1 MAINH
6 ARPARQRAGKA
17 RTHGIILPMVAPTR
31 PLAVSVADAADPQG
45 WLARLGDRFAADE
58 LQQIGIAMEWAQ
70 ALYAGQYYAPI
81 NAPVFPHAVAAASIV
96 ADLRLSADTVIA
108 TLLFCAPDHLP
119 DAQEQIEA
127 RFSPTVAKLV
137 DGISKVRKMAALSRV
152 EAGRKEDAQQQI
164 ETVRK
169 MLLAMV
175 EDIRVVLVKLAWRTQ
190 TMHYLAKCD
199 ESVRVPIARETLDI
213 FAPLANRLGVWQIKW
228 ELEDLG
234 FRFLEP
240 TVYKRIASLLDEKRV
255 DRETFIA
262 ESIAS
267 LREELLKQGI
277 KADLMGRPK
286 HIFSIY
292 KKMKQK
298 RLDFSE
304 MYDIRAIR
312 VLVNDISDCYS
323 ALGVVHHIWQPIPG
337 EFDDYISHPKGNFY
351 RSLHTVVVGPQDK
364 ALEVQIRTFDMHE
377 HAEYGVAAH
386 WRYKEGGSGD
396 ARYEEKIAWLR
407 QLLDWRDD
415 MSQQSTVAEA
425 FQAEQFDDS
434 VYALTP
440 AGRVIAMPRGSTPVD
455 FAYHLHTDLGHRCRG
470 AKVDGHIVPLDTPLQ
485 TGQRVEILAA
495 KEGGPSIDWL
505 HQGYLKSHRAIAKV
519 RHWLRQQNL
528 DIAIETGRGI
538 LERELTR
545 AGSHPNLEELA
556 DKLGYKQLNEL
567 LAAVGQNEVTSR
579 DLAIALAPAPVEV
592 PVEAGD
598 IIKRA
603 RADTHGEGIL
613 IEGVDKLMT
622 MLARCCKPVPPDA
635 VVGFVTKGR
644 GISIH
649 RSDCA
654 TLKRLSAN
662 APERLITADW
672 GEKLRGAQH
681 GQVFAA
687 DVEVE
692 AHDRPSLLRDIS
704 DLFSRDKIN
713 VTAAQTLSRNQI
725 ARMRFT
731 LEIRDAQGLRKVMEH
746 VKQVAGVIAV
756 VRR

>member
-1 MAINH
+1 
-6 ARPARQRAGKA
+6 
-17 RTHGIILPMVAPTR
+17 MVAPTR
-31 PLAVSVADAADPQG
+31 PLAVSVAEAADPQA
-45 WLARLGDRFAADE
+45 WLARLSDRFTAEEMTQLAA
-58 LQQIGIAMEWAQ
+58 AMDWAQ
-70 ALYAGQYYAPI
+70 TLYAGRRYEPI
-81 NAPVFPHAVAAASIV
+81 GAPVFPHAVAAASIV

-108 TLLFCAPDHLP
+108 ALLFCAPDYLP
-119 DAQEQIEA
+119 DAHAQIEA
-127 RFSPTVAKLV
+127 RFGQTVAKLV

-152 EAGRKEDAQQQI
+152 EASRKEDAQQQI

-190 TMHYLAKCD
+190 TMHYLAKCE

-234 FRFLEP
+234 FRHLEP
-240 TVYKRIASLLDEKRV
+240 LTYKKIASLLDEKRV
-255 DRETFIA
+255 DRENFIA
-262 ESIAS
+262 DSIS
-267 LREELLKQGI
+267 TLREELLKQGI

-286 HIFSIY
+286 HIFSIW

-298 RLDFSE
+298 RLNFSE

-312 VLVNDISDCYS
+312 VLVNSIPECYT
-323 ALGVVHHIWQPIPG
+323 ALGVVHNLWQPIPG

-351 RSLHTVVVGPQDK
+351 RSLHTVVMGPNDK
-364 ALEVQIRTFDMHE
+364 ALEVQIRTFEMHE

-440 AGRVIAMPRGSTPVD
+440 AGRVIVLPQGSTPVD

-470 AKVDGHIVPLDTPLQ
+470 AKVDGHIVPLGTALQ
-485 TGQRVEILAA
+485 TGQRVEIIAA
-495 KEGGPSIDWL
+495 KEGGPSLDWL
-505 HQGYLKSHRAIAKV
+505 HQGYLKSHRAITKV
-519 RHWLRQQNL
+519 RHWVRQQNL
-528 DIAIETGRGI
+528 DVAIEAGRAI
-538 LERELTR
+538 LDRELAR
-545 AGSHPNLEELA
+545 AGGHPNLDELA
-556 DKLGYKQLNEL
+556 DKLGFKQLNDL

-579 DLAIALAPAPVEV
+579 DLAIALAPAPIEA

-622 MLARCCKPVPPDA
+622 MLAKCCKPVPPDA
-635 VVGFVTKGR
+635 VIGFVTKGR

-649 RSDCA
+649 RRDCA

-672 GEKLRGAQH
+672 GEKLTGALH

-713 VTAAQTLSRNQI
+713 VTAAQTLTRNQI

-731 LEIRDAQGLRKVMEH
+731 LEIRDAQTLRRVMDH
-746 VKQVAGVIAV
+746 VQHVPGVIGV
-756 VRR
+756 TRR

>member
-1 MAINH
+1 
-6 ARPARQRAGKA
+6 
-17 RTHGIILPMVAPTR
+17 MVAPTR
-31 PLAVSVADAADPQG
+31 PLAVSVAEAADPQA
-45 WLARLGDRFAADE
+45 WLARLSDRFTAEEMTQLAA
-58 LQQIGIAMEWAQ
+58 AMDWAQ
-70 ALYAGQYYAPI
+70 TLYAGRRYEPI
-81 NAPVFPHAVAAASIV
+81 GAPVFPHAVAAASIV

-108 TLLFCAPDHLP
+108 ALLFCAPDYLP
-119 DAQEQIEA
+119 DAHAQIEA
-127 RFSPTVAKLV
+127 RFGQTVAKLV

-152 EAGRKEDAQQQI
+152 EASRKEDAQQQI

-190 TMHYLAKCD
+190 TMHYLAKCE

-234 FRFLEP
+234 FRHLEP
-240 TVYKRIASLLDEKRV
+240 LTYKKIASLLDEKRV
-255 DRETFIA
+255 DRENFIA
-262 ESIAS
+262 DAIST
-267 LREELLKQGI
+267 LREELLKQDI

-286 HIFSIY
+286 HIFSIW

-298 RLDFSE
+298 RLNFSE

-312 VLVNDISDCYS
+312 VLVNSIPECYT
-323 ALGVVHHIWQPIPG
+323 ALGVVHNLWQPIPG

-351 RSLHTVVVGPQDK
+351 RSLHTVVMGPNDK
-364 ALEVQIRTFDMHE
+364 ALEVQIRTFEMHE

-440 AGRVIAMPRGSTPVD
+440 AGRVIVLPQGSTPVD

-470 AKVDGHIVPLDTPLQ
+470 AKVDGHIVPLGTALQ
-485 TGQRVEILAA
+485 TGQRVEIIAA
-495 KEGGPSIDWL
+495 KEGGPSLDWL
-505 HQGYLKSHRAIAKV
+505 HQGYLKSHRAITKV
-519 RHWLRQQNL
+519 RHWVRQQNL
-528 DIAIETGRGI
+528 DVAIEAGRAI
-538 LERELTR
+538 LDRELAR
-545 AGSHPNLEELA
+545 AGGHPNMDELA
-556 DKLGYKQLNEL
+556 DRLGFKQLNDL

-579 DLAIALAPAPVEV
+579 DLAIALAPAPVEA

-622 MLARCCKPVPPDA
+622 MLAKCCKPVPPDA
-635 VVGFVTKGR
+635 VIGFVTKGR

-649 RSDCA
+649 RRDCA

-672 GEKLRGAQH
+672 GEKLTGALH

-713 VTAAQTLSRNQI
+713 VTAAQTLTRNQI

-731 LEIRDAQGLRKVMEH
+731 LEIRDAQTLRRVMDH
-746 VKQVAGVIAV
+746 VQHVPGVIGV
-756 VRR
+756 TRR

>member
-1 MAINH
+1 
-6 ARPARQRAGKA
+6 
-17 RTHGIILPMVAPTR
+17 MVAPTR
-31 PLAVSVADAADPQG
+31 PLAISVADAANPPA
-45 WLARLGDRFAADE
+45 WLAHLAEYFPAADTE
-58 LQQIGIAMEWAQ
+58 RLRDAMQWAQ
-70 ALYAGQYYAPI
+70 SLYADQYYEPIHAPI
-81 NAPVFPHAVAAASIV
+81 FPHAVAAASIV

-108 TLLFCAPDHLP
+108 ALLFCAPDFLP
-119 DAQEQIEA
+119 DAQLQITA
-127 RFSPTVAKLV
+127 RFGATVASLV
-137 DGISKVRKMAALSRV
+137 DGISKVRKMSGLAKVAVGS
-152 EAGRKEDAQQQI
+152 KEDTAQQI

-199 ESVRVPIARETLDI
+199 ESIRQPIARETLDI

-234 FRFLEP
+234 FRYLEP
-240 TVYKRIASLLDEKRV
+240 TTYKKIAGLLDEKRG
-255 DRETFIA
+255 DREAFIA
-262 ESIAS
+262 ESIRHLRAS
-267 LREELLKQGI
+267 LLQQGI

-298 RLDFSE
+298 GLDFSE
-304 MYDIRAIR
+304 MYDIRALR
-312 VLVNDISDCYS
+312 VLVDTLPECYA

-364 ALEVQIRTFDMHE
+364 ALEVQIRTFEMHE

-386 WRYKEGGSGD
+386 WRYKEGGASD
-396 ARYEEKIAWLR
+396 AKYEEKIAWLR
-407 QLLDWRDD
+407 QLLDWRDEV
-415 MSQQSTVAEA
+415 SQQTTVADA
-425 FQAEQFDDS
+425 FRAEQFDDS

-440 AGRVIAMPRGSTPVD
+440 AGRVIALPKGSTPID
-455 FAYHLHTDLGHRCRG
+455 FAYHLHSDLGHRCRG
-470 AKVDGHIVPLDTPLQ
+470 AKVDGHIVPLDTALK

-505 HQGYLKSHRAIAKV
+505 HQGYLKSHRAITKV

-528 DIAIETGRGI
+528 DVAIETGRGI
-538 LERELTR
+538 LDRELAR
-545 AGSHPNLEELA
+545 AGSHPNLDELA
-556 DKLGYKQLNEL
+556 EKLGFKQLNEL

-579 DLAIALAPAPVEV
+579 EIATALAPAPVV
-592 PVEAGD
+592 APIEAGD
-598 IIKRA
+598 IVKRA
-603 RADTHGEGIL
+603 KADTHGEGIL

-622 MLARCCKPVPPDA
+622 LLARCCKPVPPDS
-635 VVGFVTKGR
+635 VIGFVTKGR

-662 APERLITADW
+662 APERLIAADW
-672 GEKLRGAQH
+672 GDKLTGTSH

-687 DVEVE
+687 DIEVE
-692 AHDRPSLLRDIS
+692 ANDRPSLLRDVS
-704 DLFSRDKIN
+704 ELFSRDKIN
-713 VTAAQTLSRNQI
+713 VTAAQTLTKNQI

-731 LEIRDAQGLRKVMEH
+731 LEIRDATSLRRVIERVM
-746 VKQVAGVIAV
+746 QVPGVIGVA
-756 VRR
+756 RR

>member
-1 MAINH
+1 
-6 ARPARQRAGKA
+6 
-17 RTHGIILPMVAPTR
+17 MVAPTR
-31 PLAVSVADAADPQG
+31 PLAVSVAEAADPQA
-45 WLARLGDRFAADE
+45 WLSRLTDRYTPEEMSQLA
-58 LQQIGIAMEWAQ
+58 IAMEWAQ
-70 ALYAGQYYAPI
+70 TLYAGRCYSPI
-81 NAPVFPHAVAAASIV
+81 DAPVFPHAVAAASIV

-108 TLLFCAPDHLP
+108 SLLFCAPDYLP
-119 DAQEQIEA
+119 DAYEQIGA
-127 RFSPTVAKLV
+127 RFGETVAKLV
-137 DGISKVRKMAALSRV
+137 DGISKVRKMAALSRI
-152 EAGRKEDAQQQI
+152 EASRKEDAQQQI

-199 ESVRVPIARETLDI
+199 EAVRVPIARETLDI

-234 FRFLEP
+234 FRHLEP
-240 TVYKRIASLLDEKRV
+240 VTYKKIASLLDEKRV
-255 DRETFIA
+255 DRENFIA
-262 ESIAS
+262 ESIAFM
-267 LREELLKQGI
+267 RDELLKQGI

-292 KKMKQK
+292 KKMKKK

-312 VLVNDISDCYS
+312 VLVNSIPECYT
-323 ALGVVHHIWQPIPG
+323 ALGVVHNLWQPIPG
-337 EFDDYISHPKGNFY
+337 EFDDYISKPKGNFY
-351 RSLHTVVVGPQDK
+351 RSLHTVVMGPNDK

-386 WRYKEGGSGD
+386 WRYKEGGQGD
-396 ARYEEKIAWLR
+396 TRYEEKIAWLR

-415 MSQQSTVAEA
+415 MSQQNTGQSDSSSADNFGTWRHTAALAEA

-434 VYALTP
+434 IYALTP
-440 AGRVIAMPRGSTPVD
+440 AGRVIVLPHGSTPVD

-470 AKVDGHIVPLDTPLQ
+470 AKVDGHIVPLDTALQ
-485 TGQRVEILAA
+485 TGQRVEIIAA
-495 KEGGPSIDWL
+495 KEGGPSLDWL
-505 HQGYLKSHRAIAKV
+505 HQGYLKSHRAVTKV
-519 RHWLRQQNL
+519 RHWVRQQNL
-528 DIAIETGRGI
+528 DVAIEAGRTILDREVGRTG
-538 LERELTR
+538 T
-545 AGSHPNLEELA
+545 HPNLEELA
-556 DKLGYKQLNEL
+556 DKLGFKHLNEL
-567 LAAVGQNEVTSR
+567 LAAVGQNEVTAR
-579 DLAIALAPAPVEV
+579 DLALALAPAPVATL
-592 PVEAGD
+592 VEAEN
-598 IIKRA
+598 IVKRA

-622 MLARCCKPVPPDA
+622 MLAKCCKPVPPDA
-635 VVGFVTKGR
+635 VIGFVTKGR

-649 RSDCA
+649 RRDCA

-672 GEKLRGAQH
+672 GNKLSCPQQS
-681 GQVFAA
+681 QVFSA
-687 DVEVE
+687 DIAVE

-713 VTAAQTLSRNQI
+713 VTAAQTLTRNQF

-731 LEIRDAQGLRKVMEH
+731 LEIRDAQTLRRVMDN
-746 VKQVAGVIAV
+746 VQTIPGVISV
-756 VRR
+756 IRR